1 MNSCFYDSRINI
13 YTNSEK
19 MYAQQ
24 NRSEFVPGIFI
35 YIKFLMS
42 VFSKIRKFLFLLELN
57 KYLKYLFIFYF
68 SIFSSFFSLLNS
80 KGGAS

>member
-1 MNSCFYDSRINI
+1 MNPHFSKSGINI
-13 YTNSEK
+13 YTNSNNVDV
-19 MYAQQ
+19 QQ

>member
-1 MNSCFYDSRINI
+1 MKSCFSDSRINI
-13 YTNSEK
+13 YTNSNNVDV
-19 MYAQQ
+19 QQ

-35 YIKFLMS
+35 YIKFRMS

-68 SIFSSFFSLLNS
+68 FLLELVELNGYAVS
-80 KGGAS
+80 

>member
-68 SIFSSFFSLLNS
+68 SIFSSFLSLLNS